1 MVTTTGFDER
11 VMTLGEA
18 AGWLERRFGRRPN
31 AASIW
36 RWATKGI
43 KGVRLATISLGRFRF
58 TTEGALERFITETSL
73 ANAGEARHADNEMT
87 AAPVLA
93 SPQFT
98 KFEVAAARKRREDEK
113 ARAMTYLR
121 SQITGRRPPSPKVLQ
136 EGDATEAALKNFDDR
151 SATG

>member
-36 RWATKGI
+36 RWATKGV
-43 KGVRLATISLGRFRF
+43 KGVHLATISLGRYRY
-58 TTEGALERFITETSL
+58 TTVSALERFIAETSL
-73 ANAGEARHADNEMT
+73 AKCSGARHADNEMT
-87 AAPVLA
+87 ATPVVA

-98 KFEVAAARKRREDEK
+98 KFEVEAARKRREDEK
-113 ARAMTYLR
+113 AGAMTYLR
-121 SQITGRRPPSPKVLQ
+121 SQISGRRPPSPKVFQ
-136 EGDATEAALKNFDDR
+136 EGDATEAALKNVDDR